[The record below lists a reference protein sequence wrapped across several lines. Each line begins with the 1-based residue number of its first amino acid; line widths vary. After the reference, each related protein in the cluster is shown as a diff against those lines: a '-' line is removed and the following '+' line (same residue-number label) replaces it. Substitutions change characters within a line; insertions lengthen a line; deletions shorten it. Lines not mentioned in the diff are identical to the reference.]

1 MPVYKAEGVVLHRR
15 ALGEAD
21 RAVTLFTREHG
32 KVRASAR
39 GTRKTASRL
48 AGRLEPFTH
57 ARFLLARG
65 RSLDVIAQVDVIHA
79 FAGLRGVLLRSAYA
93 SYVAELVDRFLPERD
108 AQDGV
113 FELVLDTL
121 DALDRAGEDEVEVQA
136 LWFALRLTSDL
147 GYRPDFERCMA
158 CGRAVSQGAAGPV
171 GAWAFNPGLGG
182 ALCPD
187 CASGDAGALRV
198 PPGVLATCGFLLR
211 TPAGRA
217 ARLRLPPTSRRE
229 VSRLVQAH
237 LEYHLD
243 AKLKAPS
250 VIGRLREST
259 ERPPP
264 RR

>member
-171 GAWAFNPGLGG
+171 GAWAFNPGLVPAPPVAAPDGTTYFATPYGVFAYDSSGAASWSLPWIGSRWRSGATACARCGG
-182 ALCPD
+182 P
-187 CASGDAGALRV
+187 SGSSPLRS
-198 PPGVLATCGFLLR
+198 C
-211 TPAGRA
+211 
-217 ARLRLPPTSRRE
+217 
-229 VSRLVQAH
+229 
-237 LEYHLD
+237 
-243 AKLKAPS
+243 
-250 VIGRLREST
+250 
-259 ERPPP
+259 P
-264 RR
+264 RRRRSDAATRSTGKTRSST